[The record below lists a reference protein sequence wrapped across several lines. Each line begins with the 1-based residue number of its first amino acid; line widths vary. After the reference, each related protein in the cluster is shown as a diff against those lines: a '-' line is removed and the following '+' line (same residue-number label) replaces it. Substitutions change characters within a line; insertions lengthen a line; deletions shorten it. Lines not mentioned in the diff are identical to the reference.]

1 MEAGETFR
9 LSSSSCVEEPW
20 LSSLQQ
26 RCVTAPT
33 TSRPSALTVL
43 ATATSASATTARS
56 HSPAVWV
63 FKEDHDDDT
72 QGSCMDESHENI
84 GMQSGCLGNDPNH
97 SQQAVLQRRWSLGNG
112 NSYDMGTVQSPSSR
126 VLSNRLRLFSP
137 TAVGAE
143 SGKNSASACQY
154 RGPLATAV
162 QPDEASDT
170 WSQTSLV
177 NSCKEGSGAPMGSS
191 SLVIK
196 AKAVPT
202 PLPSSRLHS
211 NDYRRDATHARPT
224 PTNSRHNKEE
234 TVAPA
239 SYSETRGAERSPQ
252 SRTASPRSSVSSLL
266 PSASSSPAVPGPPS
280 PPPPPPLRSIKVIPT
295 AEVRHTSSPRGSTDY
310 LDEAFW
316 AGLGPLMVVHL
327 DALPDLAGAQPN
339 PSREVVSREEAT
351 SAADATL
358 SSSLPSRSH
367 SMHLDPYWTAL
378 VAQQELNTHEREVAA
393 LHARL
398 ENADQQVRIMGQQVM
413 AAAEAR
419 AAELVEGYKADE
431 RKRRAQFQA
440 TLDAL
445 REENRELTAKLEAA
459 ARAPAMGILRATTS
473 PQWASSGDAAV
484 EARERVA
491 GATSDLLVAS
501 ATAVSPAEVT
511 RQLQSIEAYWRDR
524 LRTAERH
531 WEDEMSRQTR
541 QRREALD
548 QVEELVRTVEQLQ
561 EEVRYTRRQ
570 AACLREENTRLC
582 CAAKAV
588 SADGVS
594 ALVLPVPPVT
604 TPSPEEVLR
613 LRQALKEHQHKEA
626 ALLVQVESYS
636 EEATRVRLRYEA
648 ALERAEQELAAERRR
663 STEMVKLYG
672 SQLESLH
679 HQLRHR
685 AVT

>member
-1 MEAGETFR
+1 
-9 LSSSSCVEEPW
+9 
-20 LSSLQQ
+20 
-26 RCVTAPT
+26 
-33 TSRPSALTVL
+33 
-43 ATATSASATTARS
+43 
-56 HSPAVWV
+56 
-63 FKEDHDDDT
+63 
-72 QGSCMDESHENI
+72 
-84 GMQSGCLGNDPNH
+84 
-97 SQQAVLQRRWSLGNG
+97 
-112 NSYDMGTVQSPSSR
+112 
-126 VLSNRLRLFSP
+126 
-137 TAVGAE
+137 
-143 SGKNSASACQY
+143 
-154 RGPLATAV
+154 
-162 QPDEASDT
+162 
-170 WSQTSLV
+170 
-177 NSCKEGSGAPMGSS
+177 
-191 SLVIK
+191 
-196 AKAVPT
+196 
-202 PLPSSRLHS
+202 
-211 NDYRRDATHARPT
+211 
-224 PTNSRHNKEE
+224 
-234 TVAPA
+234 
-239 SYSETRGAERSPQ
+239 
-252 SRTASPRSSVSSLL
+252 
-266 PSASSSPAVPGPPS
+266 
-280 PPPPPPLRSIKVIPT
+280 
-295 AEVRHTSSPRGSTDY
+295 
-310 LDEAFW
+310 
-316 AGLGPLMVVHL
+316 
-327 DALPDLAGAQPN
+327 
-339 PSREVVSREEAT
+339 
-351 SAADATL
+351 
-358 SSSLPSRSH
+358 
-367 SMHLDPYWTAL
+367 MHLDPYWTAL

-459 ARAPAMGILRATTS
+459 ARAPVMGILRATTS
-473 PQWASSGDAAV
+473 PQWAPSGDAAV

-594 ALVLPVPPVT
+594 TLVLPVPPVT